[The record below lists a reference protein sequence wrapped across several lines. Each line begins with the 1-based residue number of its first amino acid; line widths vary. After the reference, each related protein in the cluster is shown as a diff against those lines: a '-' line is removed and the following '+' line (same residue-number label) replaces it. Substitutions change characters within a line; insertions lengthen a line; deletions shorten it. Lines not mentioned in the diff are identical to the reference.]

1 VVASSLSARTAPY
14 LCTLVGNSHNNST
27 PCEWQPW
34 QSPQLRHLPKPAAA
48 SCMCRRRFRSALPSV
63 SSSGRRPGTQVSRVY
78 DAKQVKGPGTSLS
91 AESGIPLPVQ
101 CPAAPGKACRGTTA
115 ALAPGERWG
124 GGASVLRRRRAG
136 QTPSFPRAPAAAVC
150 LKPWPP
156 SRPIP
161 CSACRDSQEAYR
173 NQLWEFQFSLACDL
187 HDLERRADSNPERV
201 HALRLHLSS
210 VSATLQRTHCRRRPA
225 RARRTSARR
234 LLRQQ
239 CRSASPASSSS
250 MAGMWDR
257 EIFFPA
263 AYLAGKAQPSRALT
277 ESLYRQSSWQN
288 GGAPLP
294 PPLAPRSHPRCT
306 LHHNL
311 PALSH
316 PHCAVPCVS
325 APDMLCVSTYGS
337 GGSGGSDGSGRGGT
351 VPFAGL

>member
-1 VVASSLSARTAPY
+1 MAEPSAPTPPQASGSLVHVPETIQERIA
-14 LCTLVGNSHNNST
+14 VGVKLREEAWHASKSRLR
-27 PCEWQPW
+27 CKASEG
-34 QSPQLRHLPKPAAA
+34 SRHL
-48 SCMCRRRFRSALPSV
+48 SQRRER
-63 SSSGRRPGTQVSRVY
+63 
-78 DAKQVKGPGTSLS
+78 D
-91 AESGIPLPVQ
+91 PLPVQ
-101 CPAAPGKACRGTTA
+101 CPEAPGKACRGTTA

-136 QTPSFPRAPAAAVC
+136 QTPSFPRPPAASVC

-161 CSACRDSQEAYR
+161 CSACRDSEEAYR
-173 NQLWEFQFSLACDL
+173 NQLREFQFSLACDL

-210 VSATLQRTHCRRRPA
+210 VSATLQRTHCRRRPG
-225 RARRTSARR
+225 RARQTSARR

-250 MAGMWDR
+250 KAGMWDR

-306 LHHNL
+306 LHHKL

-325 APDMLCVSTYGS
+325 APDMLCVSTNGS

-351 VPFAGL
+351 VPFTGL